1 MFGFKK
7 QHTAIV
13 KTSNSSG
20 RKTGSAR
27 NQVTITGGGVGGAKS
42 LNGLSGDG
50 LPLRINSRRMTL
62 NARRAMYDSLEAR
75 SIVDRNAD
83 IVTDTGIMVEPTV
96 NASILGITPEEADA
110 FNEKIRDKYHLFMNS
125 KQCHRSRKMTG
136 YDATRLYNKS
146 MLTDNDQFVR
156 FYFDKESDAQSTVS
170 FEFIDPLHVAGDGI
184 TSTDGTLSV
193 RDGIE
198 YDSKGREVSYLI
210 NRPLPNGEFESIRVP
225 AKRAGRIFM
234 VHGFIADLIS
244 QMRGYSQI
252 GHALDEFQK
261 LGDFT
266 QAHIQ
271 KAITQASMAIA
282 IENTGDTDPSDPFA
296 GMLTPAGM
304 DSGYQMGSEGSSDL
318 GREDTLSIN
327 RVNDFVTGANG
338 SLAIVNLRAKDKIH
352 AIENTA
358 PVTGYD
364 VFTDS
369 FTSHLAASVRMPV
382 EVLLQKF
389 NSNYSASRA
398 ALLLF
403 YRVAQIYRQK
413 IDSDFLTPLYENWF
427 AEEIASGEFVCP
439 GFSDPV
445 IKAAWLSHGLVSA
458 PVPNIDPLK
467 SAIAKEKELQLSLT
481 THDRASHETNGS
493 NGKANRA
500 ANARV
505 FGEMPVPYWAQKQ
518 AVGK

>member
-1 MFGFKK
+1 
-7 QHTAIV
+7 
-13 KTSNSSG
+13 
-20 RKTGSAR
+20 
-27 NQVTITGGGVGGAKS
+27 
-42 LNGLSGDG
+42 
-50 LPLRINSRRMTL
+50 
-62 NARRAMYDSLEAR
+62 
-75 SIVDRNAD
+75 
-83 IVTDTGIMVEPTV
+83 V
-96 NASILGITPEEADA
+96 NANILGISAEEADS
-110 FNEKIRDKYHLFMNS
+110 FNEMVREKFHLYMNDK
-125 KQCHRSRKMTG
+125 KCHRSRKMTG

-156 FYFDKESDAQSTVS
+156 FYFEKESDAQSVVS
-170 FEFIDPLHVAGDGI
+170 FEFIDPLHVVGDGV

-193 RDGIE
+193 HEGIE
-198 YDSKGREVSYLI
+198 YDARGREVSYLV
-210 NRPLPNGEFESIRVP
+210 RRMKASGKFESVHVP
-225 AKRAGRIFM
+225 AKRAGRTIM

-261 LGDFT
+261 FGEFT

-282 IENTGDTDPSDPFA
+282 IENTGDTDPGDPLG
-296 GMLTPAGM
+296 GMLGPAGM
-304 DSGYQMGSEGSSDL
+304 DGGYQFGDVGNADL
-318 GREDTLSIN
+318 GKEDTLHIN

-358 PVTGYD
+358 PATGYD
-364 VFTDS
+364 KFTES
-369 FTSHLAASVRMPV
+369 FTAHLAASVRMPV

-427 AEEIASGEFVCP
+427 SEEIASGNFACP

-445 IKAAWLSHGLVSA
+445 IRAAWLSHGLVSA

-493 NGKANRA
+493 NGKSNRA

-505 FGEMPVPYWAQKQ
+505 FGEMPVPYWAINQKVSQ
-518 AVGK
+518 NGDKNGDKNGAK